1 MDKQHEYEM
10 RKNLEEL
17 MEQGIEAGCP
27 IYVFGHCEASLA
39 LVMLL
44 KEHGRLVQAI
54 LDNNEA
60 KLGLVYEGVPV
71 EKPGALPANAVVFIV
86 SRYYEAMV
94 RQLRQL
100 GFRGTIRKLIDFNTY
115 SNYSLEPDVVEVMQ
129 NRIEQGK
136 ELLKQVSENY
146 PNHFRV
152 FCPFEAL
159 GDIYYM
165 RAYWPA
171 YARKHHIEQ
180 VVFCVT
186 SKTLRDVIRLF
197 GDEPVLVYEQN
208 MLDAMVQAALYTRAS
223 DILIAH
229 QDRPYVVQLSK
240 ALYVKKLTLEQMYC
254 CGVYGLAK
262 ETIPV
267 KPLTIRQLNP
277 PAASIDRVDTF
288 DKGVIFAPYA
298 KSVIALEPRIWEEAV
313 AYYKGKGYQC
323 FTNVVQGQEAL
334 PGTISISPSISELC
348 SVVEQAGTFVGIRSG
363 LCDVIQEAK
372 AKKIA
377 LYPDYYYCDT
387 KWKAMD
393 IYYLEQ
399 FDYNL
404 LATEEI
410 AWETL

>member
-17 MEQGIEAGCP
+17 MEQGMEAGCP
-27 IYVFGHCEASLA
+27 IYVFGHCEASLV

-44 KEHGRLVQAI
+44 KEQGYTVQAI

-60 KLGLVYEGVPV
+60 KLGLVCEGVPV
-71 EKPGALPANAVVFIV
+71 EKPGVLPANAVVFIV
-86 SRYYEAMV
+86 SRYYEAMA

-100 GFRGTIRKLIDFNTY
+100 GFQGSIRKLINYNTY
-115 SNYSLEPDVVEVMQ
+115 SNYSLEPDVVEMMQ
-129 NRIEQGK
+129 TRIEQGT
-136 ELLKQVSENY
+136 ELLKQVSVNY

-165 RAYWPA
+165 RAYWSA

-186 SKTLRDVIRLF
+186 SNTLRDVIRLF
-197 GDEPVLVYEQN
+197 GDEPVIVYRQT
-208 MLDAMVQAALYTRAS
+208 MLDAMIQAALYTRAS
-223 DILIAH
+223 DVLIAH

-262 ETIPV
+262 ETIPE
-267 KPLTIRQLNP
+267 KPFTTRQIKTSAAPIAGMDIR
-277 PAASIDRVDTF
+277 A
-288 DKGVIFAPYA
+288 KGVIFAPYA

-323 FTNVVQGQEAL
+323 YTNVAQGQQAL
-334 PGTISISPSISELC
+334 PGTTAISPPISKLC
-348 SVVEQAGTFVGIRSG
+348 SVVEQAGTFIGIRSG